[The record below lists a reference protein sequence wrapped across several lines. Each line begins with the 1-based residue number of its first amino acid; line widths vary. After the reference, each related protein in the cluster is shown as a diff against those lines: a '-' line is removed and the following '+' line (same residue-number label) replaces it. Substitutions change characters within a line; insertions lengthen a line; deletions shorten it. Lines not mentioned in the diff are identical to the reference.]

1 MKERQMEV
9 ILLERIAKLGQ
20 MGDVVRV
27 KDGFARNY
35 LLPKGKA
42 LRASDANRA
51 RFETMKIDLEARNLQ
66 QRGEA
71 EKVAERLN
79 GQSFTVLRQAAE
91 GGQLYGSVSPRDL
104 VGLIVEKGFK
114 VERSQIVLNVP
125 IKMIGMYKIPVSL
138 HPEVEVTVSLT
149 VARSAD
155 EAERL
160 QRGEDITLT
169 RDEAAEA
176 AAATAV
182 AAEAFFEPE
191 AIEALRSQESG
202 PAEPS
207 EADAKP
213 AG

>member
-1 MKERQMEV
+1 MKERKMDV

-42 LRASDANRA
+42 LRASEANRA
-51 RFETMKIDLEARNLQ
+51 RFEGMKIDLEARNLQ

-91 GGQLYGSVSPRDL
+91 GGQLYGSVTPRDL
-104 VGLIVEKGFK
+104 VGLITEKGFT
-114 VERSQIVLNVP
+114 VERSQIVLNMP
-125 IKMIGMYKIPVSL
+125 IKMIGMYKVPVTL
-138 HPEVEVTVSLT
+138 HPEVEVTVSVT

-160 QRGEDITLT
+160 KRGEDITIAA
-169 RDEAAEA
+169 DEAAEA
-176 AAATAV
+176 AAAALTTA
-182 AAEAFFEPE
+182 ESFFEPE
-191 AIEALRSQESG
+191 AIEAMRSEE
-202 PAEPS
+202 AEAEEPS
-207 EADAKP
+207 DAKP
-213 AG
+213 AD

>member
-1 MKERQMEV
+1 MEV

-27 KDGFARNY
+27 KDGFARNF

-42 LRASDANRA
+42 LRANEANRS
-51 RFETMKIDLEARNLQ
+51 RFDTMKVDLEARNLE

-91 GGQLYGSVSPRDL
+91 GGQLYGSVTPRDL
-104 VGLIVEKGFK
+104 VGLIVEKGFAI
-114 VERSQIVLNVP
+114 ERSQIVLNVP
-125 IKMIGMYKIPVSL
+125 IKMIGMYKVPVSL

-160 QRGEDITLT
+160 KRGEDITLT

-176 AAATAV
+176 AAEAAAT
-182 AAEAFFEPE
+182 AEAFFEPE
-191 AIEALRSQESG
+191 AIEAQRQQETES
-202 PAEPS
+202 AEQ
-207 EADAKP
+207 ADGDAKP
-213 AG
+213 AV

>member
-42 LRASDANRA
+42 LRASEANRS
-51 RFETMKIDLEARNLQ
+51 RFETMKVDLEARNLE

-91 GGQLYGSVSPRDL
+91 GGQLYGSVTPRDL
-104 VGLIVEKGFK
+104 VGLIIDKGFT
-114 VERSQIVLNVP
+114 VERSQIVLNMP
-125 IKMIGMYKIPVSL
+125 IKMIGIYKVPVSL
-138 HPEVEVTVSLT
+138 HPEVEVSVSLT

-160 QRGEDITLT
+160 KRGEDITLT

-176 AAATAV
+176 AAEAAAT
-182 AAEAFFEPE
+182 AEAFFEPE
-191 AIEALRSQESG
+191 AIEALRSQETE

>member
-1 MKERQMEV
+1 MEV
-9 ILLERIAKLGQ
+9 ILLERIPKLGQ

-27 KDGFARNY
+27 KDGFARNF

-42 LRASDANRA
+42 LRASEANRS
-51 RFETMKIDLEARNLQ
+51 RFENMKVDLEARNLE

-91 GGQLYGSVSPRDL
+91 GGQLYGSVTPRDL
-104 VGLIVEKGFK
+104 VGLITEKGFA
-114 VERSQIVLNVP
+114 VARSQIVLNVP
-125 IKMIGMYKIPVSL
+125 IKMIGMYKVPVTL

-160 QRGEDITLT
+160 QRGEDISVN
-169 RDEAAEA
+169 REEAEEA
-176 AAATAV
+176 AAAAAA

-191 AIEALRSQESG
+191 AIEAQRSQEG
-202 PAEPS
+202 EPQEPS
-207 EADAKP
+207 AADTEP

>member
-42 LRASDANRA
+42 LRASEPNRA

-79 GQSFTVLRQAAE
+79 GQSVTVLRQAAE
-91 GGQLYGSVSPRDL
+91 GGQLYGSGPPRGL
-104 VGLIVEKGFK
+104 VGVVIRKG
-114 VERSQIVLNVP
+114 
-125 IKMIGMYKIPVSL
+125 
-138 HPEVEVTVSLT
+138 
-149 VARSAD
+149 
-155 EAERL
+155 
-160 QRGEDITLT
+160 
-169 RDEAAEA
+169 
-176 AAATAV
+176 
-182 AAEAFFEPE
+182 
-191 AIEALRSQESG
+191 
-202 PAEPS
+202 
-207 EADAKP
+207 
-213 AG
+213 

>member
-1 MKERQMEV
+1 MEV

-42 LRASDANRA
+42 LRASDANRS
-51 RFETMKIDLEARNLQ
+51 RFEGMKVDLEARNLE

-71 EKVAERLN
+71 EKIAEKLN
-79 GQSFTVLRQAAE
+79 GQSLTVLRQAAE
-91 GGQLYGSVSPRDL
+91 GGQLYGSVTPRDL
-104 VGLIVEKGFK
+104 VGLINEKGFA
-114 VERSQIVLNVP
+114 VERAQIVLNTP
-125 IKMIGMYKIPVSL
+125 IKMIGMYKVPVSL
-138 HPEVEVTVSLT
+138 HPEVEVTVSLA

-160 QRGEDITLT
+160 KRGEDISVN
-169 RDEAAEA
+169 REEAEEA
-176 AAATAV
+176 AAAAAA

-191 AIEALRSQESG
+191 AIEALQAQDAE
-202 PAEPS
+202 AEPS
-207 EADAKP
+207 DEEKP